1 MTGHV
6 SRAILFAIA
15 ACSLQAPAQALT
27 VSNGSYYE
35 ETVSAVCPS
44 AATCRLDFTRI
55 GNKPIMLRH
64 LLCRVT
70 GNMPIRFGTIGV
82 ATSAGGTPAR
92 VTPIEPR
99 FFYGSNATQIYTVA
113 MDTHY
118 LLSGGS
124 FPQVQF
130 TGDVTIPEVTCTI
143 IGTTFDSKAAF

>member
-1 MTGHV
+1 MTGLV
-6 SRAILFAIA
+6 AKAILFGIA
-15 ACSLQAPAQALT
+15 AWGFLAPAQALT

-35 ETVSAVCPS
+35 ETVSAACPS
-44 AATCRLDFTRI
+44 STTCRLDFTRI
-55 GNKPIMLRH
+55 GSKAIMLRH

-130 TGDVTIPEVTCTI
+130 TGDVTIPEVVCTI
-143 IGTTFDSKAAF
+143 VGTTFDSKASF